1 MFATTGLG
9 RCRGGVVVREEWSGD
24 VDATVVV
31 VVECVVF
38 KDRTVLLY
46 FFVYNY

>member
-9 RCRGGVVVREEWSGD
+9 RRRVIVREEWRGD
-24 VDATVVV
+24 VDATVGV

-46 FFVYNY
+46 FF